1 MDKIKRIAGI
11 MIGIVLIAA
20 LFFHKPEQVEE
31 NSNISTNQEI
41 TTNAIQEEEMEK
53 KEKEWGEVKDK
64 RKEYQEICMPFEVS
78 EYYNYGIWESMLDF
92 DGKLFATGRNYDDQN
107 MLIFWNEKKQ
117 KEKVFLPASVFPKN
131 PDTWE
136 KLEVV
141 PYQKDQQKG
150 YILYQ
155 EIRGKQKD
163 QQKGDILYQEI
174 RGKYFC
180 YVIGKEGELIQKI
193 SLEKIL
199 KKKKM
204 KNATVMTGIVQT
216 GKNRISVILERNYHR
231 KPNRDIP
238 SYILDINIKKNRLIS
253 MEKYNYGIIGVDS
266 DYCYAVQSDEERL
279 YCSYCAGSFTC
290 GRLLIIDRTTGK
302 QAACAEIPKD
312 IRTDGIDD
320 MPRHQ
325 FDIRNQTVWLAN
337 RTGIYYLR
345 PGDSEWIRVMN
356 PEQSSYLNADYT
368 LSDLTVVDKNTFYLL
383 SYFGDDAES
392 AEILTKYQ
400 RKK

>member
-1 MDKIKRIAGI
+1 MDKIKRRAGI
-11 MIGIVLIAA
+11 IVGIVFIIAV
-20 LFFHKPEQVEE
+20 LFFHEPEWMEE
-31 NSNISTNQEI
+31 HSNISTNREI
-41 TTNAIQEEEMEK
+41 ATKSVIQEEEMEK
-53 KEKEWGEVKDK
+53 KVKEEKEWGEVKDK
-64 RKEYQEICMPFEVS
+64 RKEYQEIRMPFQVS
-78 EYYNYGIWESMLDF
+78 EYYDDGIWESMLDF

-131 PDTWE
+131 PDT
-136 KLEVV
+136 KLKVV
-141 PYQKDQQKG
+141 PYQNDKQKG
-150 YILYQ
+150 YV
-155 EIRGKQKD
+155 
-163 QQKGDILYQEI
+163 LYQEI

-199 KKKKM
+199 KKKKI
-204 KNATVMTGIVQT
+204 KNATVMTGMIQT
-216 GKNRISVILERNYHR
+216 GKNRISVIMERNYNRAPH
-231 KPNRDIP
+231 RDIP
-238 SYILDINIKKNRLIS
+238 SYILDINVKKNRLIS
-253 MEKYNYGIIGVDS
+253 MKKYNYGIIGVDS

-279 YCSYCAGSFTC
+279 YCSYGAGSFTC

-312 IRTDGIDD
+312 IRTDDIGD
-320 MPRHQ
+320 MPRHR

-337 RTGIYYLR
+337 RTGIYYLK

-392 AEILTKYQ
+392 AEILTKYKI
-400 RKK
+400 KKITMV